1 MAISL
6 AGYGGVLALMAI
18 SLAGYGGVLSGQIGP
33 VCSGPLRTRGL
44 SALDDRRR
52 HRHRDRALAPT
63 VLVDVLVGVRTT
75 VVVGRHI

>member
-1 MAISL
+1 MAKYVAINVYFFQANVATRRDILIDFFL
-6 AGYGGVLALMAI
+6 AYVAKIVAT
-18 SLAGYGGVLSGQIGP
+18 SSSRP
-33 VCSGPLRTRGL
+33 
-44 SALDDRRR
+44 DDRRR